1 MEPTAVNLYDE
12 PSNLIVDGLS
22 QSDVVV
28 GLTRTVPS
36 SGGGWSWSYLRYIN
50 YYLQNSHRCEDA
62 TARKRYDGVAYFWR
76 AYFYFEKLKRFG
88 EVPWYDQVLASDQDE
103 LLAKPRDSRDVIINH
118 IIEDCDKAAE
128 NLPASSSIY
137 KVSRYAAL
145 ALKSRACL
153 LKVLSVNTMPATHLI
168 KTTYLM
174 KLSCRNAS
182 MRHLIL

>member
-62 TARKRYDGVAYFWR
+62 TPANATM
-76 AYFYFEKLKRFG
+76 
-88 EVPWYDQVLASDQDE
+88 VLLISG
-103 LLAKPRDSRDVIINH
+103 
-118 IIEDCDKAAE
+118 
-128 NLPASSSIY
+128 
-137 KVSRYAAL
+137 AL
-145 ALKSRACL
+145 TFTLKS
-153 LKVLSVNTMPATHLI
+153 
-168 KTTYLM
+168 
-174 KLSCRNAS
+174 
-182 MRHLIL
+182 